1 MPIFKANFSDF
12 DLYHESAVNWDLD
25 FRLLSKNDFSAYL
38 NMYMS
43 NSVQLTRTKMN
54 GKVEQYGLTPIGYRS
69 LVIPAN
75 PKTYFNWLHKNVNA
89 NQLLIFPKNGTL
101 DAVSYNGFDV
111 FVIAIKE
118 TFLYEMLENLGYLYA
133 NKLFKT
139 GNEQYINLSQLF
151 AEAFIKTADI
161 FMQQAMEVQSKGID
175 TNNLHLD
182 MIDTLLIPLLR
193 YLEDSKKT
201 IGSSPQRRRDKAVIK
216 AIDIINNQT
225 GKPSTISE
233 LCRLTNVSE
242 RTLEYAFLEKY
253 KISPSEYIKANRL
266 HKVKNALISARGKN
280 NQIST
285 IANQQGFWHM
295 GQFSADFKSQFG
307 ILPSEVLNK

>member
-12 DLYHESAVNWDLD
+12 DLYHESAVNWNLD
-25 FRLLSKNDFSAYL
+25 FRLLSKNDFHAYL
-38 NMYMS
+38 SMYLS
-43 NSVQLTRTKMN
+43 DTVQITRTKMN
-54 GKVEQYGLTPIGYRS
+54 GKVEQYGLTPVGYRS
-69 LVIPAN
+69 IVIPAN

-111 FVIAIKE
+111 FVIAIEEKL
-118 TFLYEMLENLGYLYA
+118 LYEMLENLEFLNA
-133 NKLFKT
+133 KKLFKA

-161 FMQQAMEVQSKGID
+161 FMQQAMEIQLMGID
-175 TNNLHLD
+175 TNNLQPEL
-182 MIDTLLIPLLR
+182 IDSLLTPLLR
-193 YLEDSKKT
+193 YVEDSKKM
-201 IGSSPQRRRDKAVIK
+201 IGFSPQRRRDKAVIK

-225 GKPSTISE
+225 GKPSSIGE

-266 HKVKNALISARGKN
+266 HKVKNALVSARGKN

-307 ILPSEVLNK
+307 ILPSEVLSR